1 MDVQKDFADLCS
13 LLNAQGVEF
22 LIVGGY
28 AVAFHGA
35 PRFTGDLDI
44 LIRPDIHQVDRMLN
58 ALREFGFPAHEITAD
73 YLLEQQKILQLGK
86 IPVQI
91 HLMTNISGV
100 LWDDAWRSRRPGT
113 YGTIPVFFIGREA
126 LITNKRATGRI
137 KDLADVEA
145 LQGPSQ

>member
-13 LLNAQGVEF
+13 LLNEQGVEF

-28 AVAFHGA
+28 AVGYHGA

-44 LIRPDIHQVDRMLN
+44 LVRPDAQQIERMLE
-58 ALREFGFPAHEITAD
+58 AVRQFGFPAQDLTAD

-86 IPVQI
+86 EPVQV
-91 HLMTNISGV
+91 HLMTAITGV
-100 LWDDAWRSRRPGT
+100 AWDEAWVSRRQGL
-113 YGTIPVFFIGREA
+113 YGNVPVLFIGRQA
-126 LITNKRATGRI
+126 LIANKRATGRT

-145 LQGPSQ
+145 LERPD